1 MPVTI
6 NGNGSITGISAG
18 GLPSGSL
25 TLSSSDMPA
34 GSIVKVQQNLKKD
47 TSVDSVALAT
57 ETGTLFSASFTP
69 TSSSNK
75 ILVQFSGCLGIDNAS
90 NGTRIALR
98 LYKDGSLLTDSLGDA
113 AGNRNRVTA
122 LGGTVGNE
130 YPENIGFVYLD
141 TAGTTN
147 AITYSIKA
155 FHGRSAT
162 CNIELN
168 QDGTDANA
176 NYTHRPVASFT
187 FMEIAV

>member
-6 NGNGSITGISAG
+6 NGNGSITGLAQGGIDGTKVVTSAAQ
-18 GLPSGSL
+18 
-25 TLSSSDMPA
+25 PA

-47 TSVDSVALAT
+47 TSVDSVALGT

-69 TSSSNK
+69 ASSSNK

-176 NYTHRPVASFT
+176 NYSHRPTSSFT
-187 FMEIAV
+187 FIEIKG

>member
-6 NGNGSITGISAG
+6 NGNGSITGLTQG
-18 GLPSGSL
+18 GIDG
-25 TLSSSDMPA
+25 TKVVTTAAQPA
-34 GSIVKVQQNLKKD
+34 GSIVKVEQTLKKD
-47 TSVDSVALAT
+47 TSVESVALAT
-57 ETGTLFSASFTP
+57 ETGNLFSASFTP

-75 ILVQFSGCLGIDNAS
+75 ILVQFSGCIGIDNAS

-98 LYKDGSLLTDSLGDA
+98 LYKDGSLLTDSLGNTA
-113 AGNRNRVTA
+113 SNRVRVTA

-130 YPENIGFVYLD
+130 YPENLGFVYID

-147 AITYSIKA
+147 AITYSVKA

-168 QDGTDANA
+168 QDGTDADA
-176 NYTHRPVASFT
+176 NYTHRPAASFT

>member
-6 NGNGSITGISAG
+6 NGNGSITGLTQG
-18 GLPSGSL
+18 GIDG
-25 TLSSSDMPA
+25 TKVVTTAAQPA
-34 GSIVKVQQNLKKD
+34 GSIVKVEQTLKKD
-47 TSVDSVALAT
+47 TTVLSVATAT
-57 ETGTLFSASFTP
+57 ESGTLFSASFTP

-75 ILVQFSGCLGIDNAS
+75 ILVQFSGCIGIDNAS

-98 LYKDGSLLTDSLGDA
+98 LYKDGSLLTDSI
-113 AGNRNRVTA
+113 GNSADSRVRVTA

-130 YPENIGFVYLD
+130 YPENLGFVYID

-147 AITYSIKA
+147 AITYSVKA
-155 FHGRSAT
+155 YHGRSAT

-168 QDGTDANA
+168 QDGTDTNA

-187 FMEIAV
+187 FMEIKA

>member
-6 NGNGSITGISAG
+6 NGNGSITGLAQG
-18 GLPSGSL
+18 GIDG
-25 TLSSSDMPA
+25 TKVVTTAAQPA
-34 GSIVKVQQNLKKD
+34 GSIVKVEQTLKKD
-47 TSVDSVALAT
+47 TTVLSVATAT
-57 ETGTLFSASFTP
+57 ETGNLFSASFTP

-75 ILVQFSGCLGIDNAS
+75 ILVQFNGCIGIDNAGS
-90 NGTRIALR
+90 GTRIALR
-98 LYKDGSLLTDSLGDA
+98 LYKDGSLLTDSLGNS
-113 AGNRNRVTA
+113 AGSRIQVTA

-130 YPENIGFVYLD
+130 YPENLGFVYID

-147 AITYSIKA
+147 AITYSVKA
-155 FHGRSAT
+155 YHGRSAT

-176 NYTHRPVASFT
+176 NYTHRPAASFT

>member
-6 NGNGSITGISAG
+6 NGNGSITGLAQGGIDGTKVVTSAAQ
-18 GLPSGSL
+18 
-25 TLSSSDMPA
+25 PA

-47 TSVDSVALAT
+47 TIEEGVAQGT

-75 ILVQFSGCLGIDNAS
+75 ILVQFSGCLGIDNAN

-122 LGGTVGNE
+122 LGGTVGSE
-130 YPENIGFVYLD
+130 YPENIGFLYLD

-155 FHGRSAT
+155 FHGRGAT

-168 QDGTDANA
+168 QDGTDANF
-176 NYTHRPVASFT
+176 NYTHRPTSSFT